1 MLLLHFFHILCYF
14 CYIISKF
21 LNLEEEKYGNENRI
35 IQGKDLREKKFSG
48 NNNCKVFRCNILKYL
63 TEIPA
68 EMVMF
73 KQPQLFFFKKK
84 NYILNSK
91 YILYGQNLNLI

>member
-48 NNNCKVFRCNILKYL
+48 NNNCKVFHCNILKYL

-84 NYILNSK
+84 IIFSIANIFCMAK
-91 YILYGQNLNLI
+91 TLI